1 MHRTLTG
8 IIEGHSNPKLFIPKL
23 LSFYEKGLFPI
34 DKLIKFY
41 DFKDIEQA
49 VEDSVQGI
57 ALKPVL
63 VMGS

>member
-1 MHRTLTG
+1 M
-8 IIEGHSNPKLFIPKL
+8 
-23 LSFYEKGLFPI
+23 FPI

>member
-1 MHRTLTG
+1 M
-8 IIEGHSNPKLFIPKL
+8 
-23 LSFYEKGLFPI
+23 FPI

-49 VEDSVQGI
+49 VEDSVRGI